1 MFIANEWAMNYFEDN
16 LLNTPDGKE
25 IGLSYLY
32 GRGVTQEAIRQFHL
46 GYAIDRGTAM
56 LEAARKKG
64 FNIDVLKS
72 SDLLAQASKDMT
84 MTASGEG

>member
-1 MFIANEWAMNYFEDN
+1 MNYFEDN

-64 FNIDVLKS
+64 FNIDVLKKLGLIGTS
-72 SDLLAQASKDMT
+72 QQGHDYDRFR
-84 MTASGEG
+84 EG